1 MMVLATAKG
10 ERRFGRVHRQ
20 TNKGGEIMG
29 EKVKLALVGLALI
42 ASLGACAK
50 EYGIPPGGPHFASF
64 THMGYSLKGEKPKL
78 TKAEASTAKAEG
90 WWGTPVRYTVDDL
103 E

>member
-1 MMVLATAKG
+1 MLK
-10 ERRFGRVHRQ
+10 
-20 TNKGGEIMG
+20 KMG
-29 EKVKLALVGLALI
+29 LVVVGLAVI
-42 ASLGACAK
+42 AGLGACAQQ
-50 EYGIPPGGPHFASF
+50 YGIPPGGPHFASF
-64 THMGYSLKGEKPKL
+64 THMGYSLGGEKPKL

>member
-1 MMVLATAKG
+1 MLK
-10 ERRFGRVHRQ
+10 
-20 TNKGGEIMG
+20 KMG
-29 EKVKLALVGLALI
+29 LVVVGLALS

-64 THMGYSLKGEKPKL
+64 THMGYSLGGEKPKL
-78 TKAEASTAKAEG
+78 TKAEASTAKTEG
-90 WWGTPVRYTVDDL
+90 WWGTPVRYTVDEL

>member
-1 MMVLATAKG
+1 MLKKIG
-10 ERRFGRVHRQ
+10 
-20 TNKGGEIMG
+20 
-29 EKVKLALVGLALI
+29 LVVGGLALI

-50 EYGIPPGGPHFASF
+50 QYEEYGIKQGGTHFASF

-78 TKAEASTAKAEG
+78 TKAEASTAKTEG
-90 WWGTPVRYTVDDL
+90 WWGTPVRYTVDEL

>member
-1 MMVLATAKG
+1 MLKKMCLV
-10 ERRFGRVHRQ
+10 V
-20 TNKGGEIMG
+20 
-29 EKVKLALVGLALI
+29 VGLALS
-42 ASLGACAK
+42 AGLGACAQQ
-50 EYGIPPGGPHFASF
+50 YGIPPGGPHFASF
-64 THMGYSLKGEKPKL
+64 THMGYSLGGEKPKL

>member
-1 MMVLATAKG
+1 MLKKIG
-10 ERRFGRVHRQ
+10 
-20 TNKGGEIMG
+20 
-29 EKVKLALVGLALI
+29 LVVGGLALI

-50 EYGIPPGGPHFASF
+50 QYEQYGIKQGGTHFASF

-78 TKAEASTAKAEG
+78 TKAEAGTAKTEG
-90 WWGTPVRYTVDDL
+90 WWGTPVRYTVDEL

>member
-1 MMVLATAKG
+1 MLK
-10 ERRFGRVHRQ
+10 
-20 TNKGGEIMG
+20 KMG
-29 EKVKLALVGLALI
+29 LVVVGLALS

-50 EYGIPPGGPHFASF
+50 QYEEYGIKQGGTHFASF
-64 THMGYSLKGEKPKL
+64 THMGYSLGGEKPKL

-90 WWGTPVRYTVDDL
+90 WWGTPVRYMVDEL

>member
-1 MMVLATAKG
+1 MLK
-10 ERRFGRVHRQ
+10 
-20 TNKGGEIMG
+20 KMG
-29 EKVKLALVGLALI
+29 LVVVGLAVI
-42 ASLGACAK
+42 AGLGACAQQ
-50 EYGIPPGGPHFASF
+50 YGIPPGGPHFASF

-78 TKAEASTAKAEG
+78 TKAEASTAKTEG

>member
-1 MMVLATAKG
+1 MLKKMCLV
-10 ERRFGRVHRQ
+10 V
-20 TNKGGEIMG
+20 
-29 EKVKLALVGLALI
+29 VGLALS

-64 THMGYSLKGEKPKL
+64 THMGYSLGGEKPKL
-78 TKAEASTAKAEG
+78 TKAEASTAKTEG
-90 WWGTPVRYTVDDL
+90 WWGTPVRYTVDEL

>member
-1 MMVLATAKG
+1 MLKKIG
-10 ERRFGRVHRQ
+10 
-20 TNKGGEIMG
+20 
-29 EKVKLALVGLALI
+29 LVVGGLALI
-42 ASLGACAK
+42 AGLGACAK

-78 TKAEASTAKAEG
+78 TKAEASTAKSEN
-90 WWGTPVRYTVDDL
+90 WWGTPVRYTVDEL

>member
-1 MMVLATAKG
+1 
-10 ERRFGRVHRQ
+10 
-20 TNKGGEIMG
+20 MG

-50 EYGIPPGGPHFASF
+50 EYQEYGIQQGGPHFASF
-64 THMGYSLKGEKPKL
+64 KHMGYSLGGEKPKL
-78 TKAEASTAKAEG
+78 TKQELQVAKTEG
-90 WWGTPVRYTVDDL
+90 WWGTPVRYTGDEL